1 MGRGGSSLLVLLMS
15 VVLGIA
21 IVSTAGVGVEP
32 HDCNVS
38 SDEVGVWGGGSSL
51 FDLLTSVVFG
61 VAIVST
67 DGVGVE
73 IPDCNVSCGGTGV
86 GRFSGLGILDV
97 SSGG

>member
-1 MGRGGSSLLVLLMS
+1 M
-15 VVLGIA
+15 
-21 IVSTAGVGVEP
+21 
-32 HDCNVS
+32 
-38 SDEVGVWGGGSSL
+38 WGGSSL